1 MSGSN
6 IIRIQDLLDSRTI
19 KQQEL
24 VFYNE
29 ILAELSI
36 RLSVVQKEIEVTRFI
51 ISAIESEQIIDLKEF
66 TK

>member
-1 MSGSN
+1 M
-6 IIRIQDLLDSRTI
+6 LDSRTR

-29 ILAELSI
+29 ILDELSI

-51 ISAIESEQIIDLKEF
+51 ISAIEREQIIDLKEF

>member
-1 MSGSN
+1 MSESN
-6 IIRIQDLLDSRTI
+6 IIRIQDLLDSRTR

-29 ILAELSI
+29 VLDELSI

-51 ISAIESEQIIDLKEF
+51 ISAIEREQIIDLKEF

>member
-1 MSGSN
+1 MSESN
-6 IIRIQDLLDSRTI
+6 IIRIQDLLDSRTR

-29 ILAELSI
+29 ILDELSI